1 MTIQLTSRTVKM
13 AAKKSNIIESANYL
27 HHQEL
32 GGIEMLDASY
42 YKQCFSRHSHEG
54 YTFGIIEKGEQK
66 FFRTGVNNIAPTG
79 SIILINA
86 DDIHNGEANTE
97 EGWAYKALYPL
108 PEQFEKISREIG
120 GNNSLYPYFPDAVIH
135 DEELAAQFRLVYQ
148 VLIESDNNL
157 LRESLLY
164 SLLIKLMAKHGKSRI
179 NFGPDKTASKQVTIV
194 KDFLDDLPDANV
206 SLNELAQLVS
216 LNPYYLVRLF
226 KKEFGLPPHAYQI
239 QSRLRYAT
247 RLIKK
252 GNKLADVAIQ
262 SGFHDQSHFIK
273 HFKKAMGV
281 TPRQYAKHFLS

>member
-13 AAKKSNIIESANYL
+13 ADKKSNIIESANYL

-42 YKQCFSRHSHEG
+42 HKQCFFRHSHEG
-54 YTFGIIEKGEQK
+54 YTFGIIEKGAQK

-86 DDIHNGEANTE
+86 DDIHNGEADTE
-97 EGWAYKALYPL
+97 EGWAYKA
-108 PEQFEKISREIG
+108 
-120 GNNSLYPYFPDAVIH
+120 LYPYFPDAVIH

-247 RLIKK
+247 RLIKE